1 MDLDYEFVSYP
12 TRTLD
17 LATYIRGM
25 KSRWRDTLR
34 SSLQP

>member
-17 LATYIRGM
+17 LATYIRGQEV
-25 KSRWRDTLR
+25 SAERHVEI
-34 SSLQP
+34 